1 MIKIDDLTKSY
12 GNKTVFNR
20 LNMNIEK
27 NKVTFLMGENGAGKT
42 TLLKCLLKLEHFEG
56 GILYDG
62 EPLEAVRSKV
72 HVIYDDSPFY
82 VHLSGYQNIKLLINK
97 PAGKEELEQ
106 LSQKFL
112 GRALL
117 KKKVKTYSYGQKKKL
132 ALMIAALNKPSYLFL
147 DEISNGLDYRS
158 MMELQKLIND
168 WSSTM
173 TIVAAGHQFEFYSS
187 IVDQLY
193 VLKDGSAI
201 HIDNFKTNG
210 AELGDVYKEYL

>member
-42 TLLKCLLKLEHFEG
+42 TLLKCLLKLEPFEG

-82 VHLSGYQNIKLLINK
+82 DHLSGYQNIKLLINK

-112 GRALL
+112 SRALL

-158 MMELQKLIND
+158 VMELQELIND
-168 WSSTM
+168 WSSRM

>member
-1 MIKIDDLTKSY
+1 
-12 GNKTVFNR
+12 
-20 LNMNIEK
+20 
-27 NKVTFLMGENGAGKT
+27 MGENGAGKT
-42 TLLKCLLKLEHFEG
+42 TLLKCLLKLEPFEG

-62 EPLEAVRSKV
+62 ETLEAVRSKV

-82 VHLSGYQNIKLLINK
+82 NHLSGYQNIKLLINK

-112 GRALL
+112 SRALL

-158 MMELQKLIND
+158 MMELQELIND
-168 WSSTM
+168 WSSRM

>member
-42 TLLKCLLKLEHFEG
+42 TLLKCLLKLEPFEG
-56 GILYDG
+56 GILHDG

-82 VHLSGYQNIKLLINK
+82 NHLSGYQNIKLLINK

-112 GRALL
+112 SRALL

-158 MMELQKLIND
+158 MMELQELIND
-168 WSSTM
+168 WSSRM

>member
-12 GNKTVFNR
+12 GSKSVFNR

-42 TLLKCLLKLEHFEG
+42 TLLKCLLKLEPFEG

-82 VHLSGYQNIKLLINK
+82 DHLSGYQNIKLLINK

-112 GRALL
+112 GRELL

-132 ALMIAALNKPSYLFL
+132 ALMIAALNKPSFLFL

-158 MMELQKLIND
+158 MMELQELIND
-168 WSSTM
+168 WSSRM

-187 IVDQLY
+187 IVGQLY

>member
-72 HVIYDDSPFY
+72 HAIYDDSPFY
-82 VHLSGYQNIKLLINK
+82 DHLSGYQNIKLLINK

-117 KKKVKTYSYGQKKKL
+117 KKKVKTYSYGQRKKL

-158 MMELQKLIND
+158 MMELQELIND

-193 VLKDGSAI
+193 VLKEGSAI

>member
-1 MIKIDDLTKSY
+1 
-12 GNKTVFNR
+12 
-20 LNMNIEK
+20 
-27 NKVTFLMGENGAGKT
+27 MGENGAGKT

-82 VHLSGYQNIKLLINK
+82 DHLSGYQNIKLLINK

-117 KKKVKTYSYGQKKKL
+117 KKKG
-132 ALMIAALNKPSYLFL
+132 
-147 DEISNGLDYRS
+147 
-158 MMELQKLIND
+158 
-168 WSSTM
+168 
-173 TIVAAGHQFEFYSS
+173 
-187 IVDQLY
+187 
-193 VLKDGSAI
+193 
-201 HIDNFKTNG
+201 
-210 AELGDVYKEYL
+210 

>member
-12 GNKTVFNR
+12 GSKSVFNR

-27 NKVTFLMGENGAGKT
+27 NKVTFQMGENGAGNT
-42 TLLKCLLKLEHFEG
+42 THLKCLLKLEPFEG

-82 VHLSGYQNIKLLINK
+82 DHLSGYQNIKLLINK

-112 GRALL
+112 GRELL

-132 ALMIAALNKPSYLFL
+132 ALMIAALNKPSFLFL

-158 MMELQKLIND
+158 MMELQELIND
-168 WSSTM
+168 WSSRM

>member
-1 MIKIDDLTKSY
+1 M
-12 GNKTVFNR
+12 
-20 LNMNIEK
+20 
-27 NKVTFLMGENGAGKT
+27 
-42 TLLKCLLKLEHFEG
+42 
-56 GILYDG
+56 
-62 EPLEAVRSKV
+62 

-82 VHLSGYQNIKLLINK
+82 DHLSGYQNIKLLINQ

>member
-12 GNKTVFNR
+12 GSKSVFNR

-42 TLLKCLLKLEHFEG
+42 TLLKCLLKLEPFEG

-82 VHLSGYQNIKLLINK
+82 DHLSGYQNIKLLINK

-112 GRALL
+112 GRELL

-158 MMELQKLIND
+158 MMELQALIND
-168 WSSTM
+168 WSSRM

>member
-82 VHLSGYQNIKLLINK
+82 DHLSGYQNIKLLINQ

-117 KKKVKTYSYGQKKKL
+117 KK
-132 ALMIAALNKPSYLFL
+132 
-147 DEISNGLDYRS
+147 R
-158 MMELQKLIND
+158 
-168 WSSTM
+168 
-173 TIVAAGHQFEFYSS
+173 
-187 IVDQLY
+187 
-193 VLKDGSAI
+193 
-201 HIDNFKTNG
+201 
-210 AELGDVYKEYL
+210 